1 MIDLHTHILPGID
14 DGSRSVGESVQMIE
28 AEKADGVT
36 TIVATPHFYAH
47 HISISRFLERRQRA
61 FDSLRKAEEGESGN
75 PRILL
80 GAEVYYFPGIGRAE
94 QIPLLTIE
102 GTKTLLLEM
111 PFAQWNDD
119 VCRDVDDLI
128 RKQRLRIILAH
139 TERYVRFQKDK
150 KVWNRI
156 LDMDVLIQLNAE
168 SILRKNTLF
177 GQDKAKRFCLDYIR
191 DHEAFLLGSD
201 CHNLTDRRPNLRQ
214 AGEVI
219 RALYGEGKLTSSDL
233 LAEEV
238 IHT

>member
-28 AEKADGVT
+28 AEKAEGVT
-36 TIVATPHFYAH
+36 TIVATPHFYAQR
-47 HISISRFLERRQRA
+47 ISISRFLERRQQA
-61 FDSLRKAEEGESGN
+61 FDSVKKAVEEETKV
-75 PRILL
+75 PQILV
-80 GAEVYYFPGIGRAE
+80 GAEVYYFPGIGRAD

-111 PFAQWNDD
+111 PFAQWNDE

-128 RKQRLRIILAH
+128 RRQKLRIVLAH
-139 TERYVRFQKDK
+139 TERYIRLQKDK
-150 KVWNRI
+150 KSWDRI
-156 LDMDVLIQLNAE
+156 LDMNVLVQLNAE
-168 SILRKNTLF
+168 SILRKNSLF
-177 GQDKAKRFCLDYIR
+177 GPDRTKRFCLDYIR
-191 DHEAFLLGSD
+191 DHDAFLLGSD

-219 RALYGEGKLTSSDL
+219 RSLYGEGKLTSSDL